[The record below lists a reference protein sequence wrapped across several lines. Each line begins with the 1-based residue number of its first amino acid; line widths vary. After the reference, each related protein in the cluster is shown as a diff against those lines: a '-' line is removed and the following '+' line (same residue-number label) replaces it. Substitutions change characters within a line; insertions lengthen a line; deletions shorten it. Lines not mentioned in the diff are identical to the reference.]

1 MTITVIVRNNQ
12 VEKAMRVLKKKI
24 QKDGLMK
31 ELRQRQYYEN
41 PSLIR
46 QRKLKESLRR
56 IAKEKRQMDIKE
68 KIIEKSGYDHVFTVD
83 GDGGAEYNQIKS
95 RVEMN
100 SKR

>member
-31 ELRQRQYYEN
+31 ELRQRQYYEK
-41 PSLIR
+41 PSLKR

-56 IAKEKRQMDIKE
+56 IEKEKRLKE
-68 KIIEKSGYDHVFTVD
+68 LRDLKEII
-83 GDGGAEYNQIKS
+83 
-95 RVEMN
+95 
-100 SKR
+100 